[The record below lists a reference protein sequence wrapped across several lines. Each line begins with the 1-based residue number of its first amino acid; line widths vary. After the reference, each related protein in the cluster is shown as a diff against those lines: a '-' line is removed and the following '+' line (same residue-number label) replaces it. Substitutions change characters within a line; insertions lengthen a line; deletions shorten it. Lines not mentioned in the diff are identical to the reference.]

1 MRYRI
6 IALAISAASL
16 LPGISNSQSFE
27 AQQLLLNY
35 TKLVQ
40 LEAILDNMYKGYK
53 ILSAGYN
60 TIKDISEGNFNLHKT
75 FLDGLLAV
83 NPSVAKYKRI
93 PDIIHCQQ
101 MIVEQCKRG
110 LARIRTDGELT
121 PDEIRY
127 AERVYSSLIRQSLR
141 NLDELVTI
149 VTATKL
155 RMSDG
160 ERLQGID
167 RLFREMAK
175 NLTVLQ
181 SFNDYTHEL
190 ARQRAKAKNELKTMH
205 NLHGID

>member
-6 IALAISAASL
+6 IVLAISAVSL
-16 LPGISNSQSFE
+16 LPGISSSQSFE

-40 LEAILDNMYKGYK
+40 LEEILDNMYKGYK

-83 NPSVAKYKRI
+83 NPLVAKYKRI
-93 PDIIHCQQ
+93 PDIIHYQQ
-101 MIVEQCKRG
+101 MIVEQCKQG
-110 LARIRTDGELT
+110 LARIRADGELT
-121 PDEIRY
+121 PEEIRY
-127 AERVYSSLIRQSLR
+127 AERVYSNLIRQSLR
-141 NLDELVTI
+141 KLDELVTI

-175 NLTVLQ
+175 KLTVLQ

-190 ARQRAKAKNELKTMH
+190 ARQRAKAKNELRTMH